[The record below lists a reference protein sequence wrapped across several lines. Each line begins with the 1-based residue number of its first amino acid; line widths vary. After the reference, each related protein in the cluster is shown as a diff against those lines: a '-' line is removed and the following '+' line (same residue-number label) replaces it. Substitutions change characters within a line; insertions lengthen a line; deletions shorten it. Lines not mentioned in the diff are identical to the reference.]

1 MKNRISLSKIAGL
14 ISLLVIAITAN
25 AYSQMG
31 MQEAIDIALKNN
43 NSIKAAR
50 KSLSA
55 KQEKVS
61 SAWGNYAPT
70 LSLEASYTH
79 INEEL
84 KIDLNPI
91 RTAMIQLHTKGF
103 LNSANLENAM
113 KTGKPFTPEQAAFAQ
128 KMIEAELQSKLPS
141 FESKVKDQ
149 NFPSGKLTLVQP
161 IFTGGKVLAGI
172 NAAKALEE
180 VEKAKLSNQENKT
193 INEVV
198 NSYLTVQLA
207 VENVKVRQE
216 VYEGILKHQQRA
228 ERVYKE
234 GVITN
239 NDKLRADVALSE
251 AERNL
256 KEAEDKLN
264 LARIA
269 LASILDVD
277 LAKVSD
283 LSDKLEYKDVSIS
296 IDACI
301 EEAKLNNTNLL
312 QLRSSLKAL
321 KQKLNAKEAEYYPT
335 VYGFGFYNLF
345 KNYLSLI
352 DPEWGVGVGL
362 KYEIFSGLKTKNE
375 ADATSAEIEALEFT
389 MKDIERKIELLV
401 RSQYLNMNLSKDSYK
416 KLDKTKEQARE
427 NLRLNTKRFEEGI
440 GTSFDVLDSQLA
452 LEGVMLKSIA
462 YLNEYYQ
469 NLSNLYLTTGASSR
483 YLELI
488 NR

>member
-1 MKNRISLSKIAGL
+1 MKKLISLSKIGGL
-14 ISLLVIAITAN
+14 ISMFIVAMSLSAH
-25 AYSQMG
+25 SQMS
-31 MQEAIDIALKNN
+31 MQDAIDLALKNN
-43 NSIKAAR
+43 NAIKAAQ
-50 KSLSA
+50 KSLVA
-55 KQEKVS
+55 KQEHVS
-61 SAWGNYAPT
+61 TAWGNYAPT

-79 INEEL
+79 INEEM

-113 KTGKPFTPEQAAFAQ
+113 KTGKPFTPEQSAFVQ
-128 KMIEAELQSKLPS
+128 KMIEAELQDKLPS

-198 NSYLTVQLA
+198 NAYLTVQLA
-207 VENVKVRQE
+207 EENLKVRLD

-228 ERVYKE
+228 ERVYNE
-234 GVITN
+234 GMITN

-277 LAKVSD
+277 VQKVSN
-283 LSDKLEYKDVSIS
+283 LSDKLEYKDVRIS
-296 IDACI
+296 LDQCI
-301 EEAKLNNTNLL
+301 EEAKLNNTNLI
-312 QLRSSLKAL
+312 QLRSSLNAL
-321 KQKLNAKEAEYYPT
+321 RQKLNAKEAEYYPT

-345 KNYLSLI
+345 KNYLSII

-362 KYEIFSGLKTKNE
+362 KYELFSGLKTKNE
-375 ADATSAEIEALEFT
+375 ADATTAEIEALELT

-452 LEGVMLKSIA
+452 LEGVLLKSIS
-462 YLNEYYQ
+462 YLNDYYQ
-469 NLSNLYLTTGASSR
+469 NISNLYLTTGASAR
-483 YLELI
+483 YMDVI
-488 NR
+488 SK